1 MESMMPSLEQH
12 LSVYSQALN
21 LRSQRHQVL
30 ASNIANADTPNYKAR
45 DFNFES
51 AMQHALAGRS
61 NAGCVQMAQ
70 TARGHLAGASGNGA
84 AALKYRSE
92 TQSAVD
98 GNTVDM
104 DVERTQIAD
113 NALQYQILTQL
124 IGDKF
129 KGIRSALAP
138 TNS

>member
-1 MESMMPSLEQH
+1 MAGIANSMAV
-12 LSVYSQALN
+12 LSRALD

-45 DFNFES
+45 DFDFRA
-51 AMQHALAGRS
+51 AMQNALGAAG
-61 NAGCVQMAQ
+61 AGVLSMAR
-70 TARGHLAGASGNGA
+70 TAGGHLEGSAGAGGVS
-84 AALKYRSE
+84 LRYRAE

-104 DVERTQIAD
+104 DVERSQIAE
-113 NALQYQILTQL
+113 NAMQYEILTRLVNDRLQGL
-124 IGDKF
+124 
-129 KGIRSALAP
+129 RTALSS